1 VKRAI
6 VAAVLAAAGVV
17 ALLLAHDVESRRSS
31 LATGDAA
38 FRTQPGAHLWHASAL
53 VPFGAADALLG
64 ASDDLRFRRALQTL
78 RLGRPHQLTFGDPA
92 LLGLRADAARQLA
105 RIARTDP
112 SAARR
117 SAAENYLGGLSLA
130 ISAEDEDSLSTDL
143 ESAVQS
149 FRAAVADDPAN
160 GDAKH
165 NLELA
170 LSRLQAVEAASA
182 PESKLG
188 NASSG
193 RGAGVGRAGSGY

>member
-1 VKRAI
+1 VKRAL
-6 VAAVLAAAGVV
+6 AAALLAAAGVV
-17 ALLLAHDVESRRSS
+17 ALLLAHDLASRQSS
-31 LATGDAA
+31 LAAGDAA
-38 FRTQPGAHLWHASAL
+38 FRTQAGAHVWHTSAL

-64 ASDDLRFRRALQTL
+64 VADDLRYRHALQTL
-78 RLGRPHQLTFGDPA
+78 RLGRPHDLTLGDPT
-92 LLGLRADAARQLA
+92 LLGLRADAARRFA
-105 RIARTDP
+105 RIARTDQD
-112 SAARR
+112 ARRR
-117 SAAENYLGGLSLA
+117 SAAENFLGGLSLA

-149 FRAAVADDPAN
+149 FRAAVADDDAN
-160 GDAKH
+160 ADAKR

-170 LSRLQAVEAASA
+170 LSRLRAAEAATL